1 MNNYNRRINIYHGQA
16 EKDVFALVPDL
27 SDRIIKTTIKEI
39 REAYQEA
46 LMNDLLL
53 ESQEAY

>member
-1 MNNYNRRINIYHGQA
+1 MNIITNNSKVYHGQA
-16 EKDVFALVPDL
+16 DIDKWAKYGESESGIVTASLKQ
-27 SDRIIKTTIKEI
+27 IK
-39 REAYQEA
+39 EAYQE

>member
-16 EKDVFALVPDL
+16 EKDVFATVPDL
-27 SDRIIKTTIKEI
+27 SDRIIRTTMREIKE
-39 REAYQEA
+39 AYDEF
-46 LMNDLLL
+46 MSDLLM

>member
-1 MNNYNRRINIYHGQA
+1 MNNITTNSKVYHGQA
-16 EKDVFALVPDL
+16 DMDKWAKYGD
-27 SDRIIKTTIKEI
+27 SDTGIITASLKQIK
-39 REAYQEA
+39 EAYQE